1 MGQSLLTELI
11 MKSRVKLQTR
21 FGFTL
26 LELLAVMS
34 IMALLT
40 TLAVTSYFSAISG
53 MARRSAVK
61 HVVNTLI
68 LARQR
73 ACMEGA
79 RVCVMFFNEPRGF
92 KKDEDGNPTTEEDF
106 IPSYVVSKAV
116 SRLSYINGT
125 TIGDEFLDP
134 ETFGTQADNDVERL
148 RLYNLTRGGWW
159 MVLPFVTMNTYTPQY
174 PYETASGVASGSSG
188 IDLYVFTVKESYG
201 GAASSVVGDTYGV
214 EASPVGSLPKG
225 FIFKGMDTAAS
236 DTFAISF
243 LPDGTLETNSGNK
256 KMDSV
261 TLVETRLKSSQPKI
275 TISVDDAGVIS
286 YDKNWN

>member
-1 MGQSLLTELI
+1 

-21 FGFTL
+21 LGFTL

-61 HVVNTLI
+61 HVVNTLV

-92 KKDEDGNPTTEEDF
+92 KKDEDGNQTTVEDF

-116 SRLSYINGT
+116 SRLSYVDST
-125 TIGDEFLDP
+125 AIGDEFMDLDKV
-134 ETFGTQADNDVERL
+134 FGTSISLGIQNAGSYAGRL

-159 MVLPFVTMNTYTPQY
+159 MVLPFVTVNTYTPQY
-174 PYETASGVASGSSG
+174 PYETASGVPSVNRE
-188 IDLYVFTVKESYG
+188 IELYVFTVKDSYG

-225 FIFKGMDTAAS
+225 FIFEGMSMAAS